1 MGRALR
7 AVGIIPPLVVR
18 SVSRVGPP
26 ASPRKRRPDASVYRE
41 LREEVERARFVKV
54 EGLLS
59 SRDEDDWND
68 AEAEAGRVLDL
79 IRLRQAKFAEDRA
92 WD

>member
-1 MGRALR
+1 M
-7 AVGIIPPLVVR
+7 
-18 SVSRVGPP
+18 
-26 ASPRKRRPDASVYRE
+26 
-41 LREEVERARFVKV
+41 ERARFVKV

-59 SRDEDDWND
+59 SRDEDNWND